1 MTVLM
6 NTSTLCVTTQRRLDR
21 HEPGGYWFR
30 LAEYGDM
37 AEFIA
42 ACARCFPD
50 EPAPQ
55 LRFPEWSD
63 IPDELVR
70 EDWLAPDLFEALEA
84 LSEIDERDRDA
95 FLAWCRCNGH
105 DIALDDVAELISRY
119 HSLHGDY
126 SEPEEEPPD
135 DEDDPYASDDRL
147 SDLRRY
153 ATELFDDEY
162 D

>member
-1 MTVLM
+1 M
-6 NTSTLCVTTQRRLDR
+6 NTATLCVTTQRRLDR
-21 HEPGGYWFR
+21 LEPGGYWFR
-30 LAEYGDM
+30 LSEYSDM
-37 AEFIA
+37 AELHTAFG
-42 ACARCFPD
+42 RCFA
-50 EPAPQ
+50 EEQAPKF
-55 LRFPEWSD
+55 RFVEWSD

-70 EDWLAPDLFEALEA
+70 EDWLSPDLFEVLDA

-105 DIALDDVAELISRY
+105 DIASDDVAELISRY

-135 DEDDPYASDDRL
+135 DEDDPYAADYRL
-147 SDLRRY
+147 SDRRCY
-153 ATELFDDEY
+153 TTELFDDEY

>member
-1 MTVLM
+1 MLM

-21 HEPGGYWFR
+21 KESGGYWFR
-30 LAEYGDM
+30 LSEYSDM
-37 AEFIA
+37 AELHTAFG
-42 ACARCFPD
+42 RCFPD

-55 LRFPEWSD
+55 LRFLEWTE

-70 EDWLAPDLFEALEA
+70 EDRLSPDLFEVLDAMNG
-84 LSEIDERDRDA
+84 IDEDECEN
-95 FLAWCRCNGH
+95 FLRWCHQNGY
-105 DIALDDVAELISRY
+105 DITVDDVAELVARFLSIY
-119 HSLHGDY
+119 GDY

-135 DEDDPYASDDRL
+135 DEDNPYASDDRL
-147 SDLRRY
+147 SDRRRY

>member
-21 HEPGGYWFR
+21 HEPGGYCFR
-30 LAEYGDM
+30 LSEYGDM

-70 EDWLAPDLFEALEA
+70 EDWLAPDLFEALDA
-84 LSEIDERDRDA
+84 MNGIDEDECEN
-95 FLAWCRCNGH
+95 FLRWCRLNGH
-105 DIALDDVAELISRY
+105 DLSSDDVAELIFRY
-119 HSLHGDY
+119 GGECSM
-126 SEPEEEPPD
+126 PEEEPPD
-135 DEDDPYASDDRL
+135 EEDSPYASGYR
-147 SDLRRY
+147 SDMRKY
-153 ATELFDDEY
+153 STELFGDDY

>member
-1 MTVLM
+1 MLM

-21 HEPGGYWFR
+21 KESGGYWFR
-30 LAEYGDM
+30 LSEYSDM
-37 AEFIA
+37 AELHTAFG
-42 ACARCFPD
+42 RCFPD
-50 EPAPQ
+50 EPSPQ
-55 LRFPEWSD
+55 LRFLEWTE

-70 EDWLAPDLFEALEA
+70 EDRLSPDLFEALEV

-105 DIALDDVAELISRY
+105 DIASDDVAELISRY

-126 SEPEEEPPD
+126 AEPEEEPPD

-147 SDLRRY
+147 SDRRRY
-153 ATELFDDEY
+153 AAELFDDSF

>member
-1 MTVLM
+1 M
-6 NTSTLCVTTQRRLDR
+6 TQRRLDR
-21 HEPGGYWFR
+21 HEPGGYRFR
-30 LAEYGDM
+30 LSEYGDM

-42 ACARCFPD
+42 ACGRCFPD

-55 LRFPEWSD
+55 LRFLEWTE

-70 EDWLAPDLFEALEA
+70 EDRLSPDLFEAMEV

-95 FLAWCRCNGH
+95 FLAWCRYNGH
-105 DIALDDVAELISRY
+105 DIASDDVAELISRY
-119 HSLHGDY
+119 HLLHGDY
-126 SEPEEEPPD
+126 AELEEEPPD
-135 DEDDPYASDDRL
+135 DEDSPYASDDRL
-147 SDLRRY
+147 SDRRRY

>member
-1 MTVLM
+1 M

-30 LAEYGDM
+30 LAEYSDM

-70 EDWLAPDLFEALEA
+70 EDWLSPNLFEALDA
-84 LSEIDERDRDA
+84 MNGIDEDECEN
-95 FLAWCRCNGH
+95 FLRWCRLNGH
-105 DIALDDVAELISRY
+105 DLSSDDVAELISRY

-135 DEDDPYASDDRL
+135 EEDSPYASDYR
-147 SDLRRY
+147 SDMRKY
-153 ATELFDDEY
+153 STELFGDDY

>member
-1 MTVLM
+1 MLM

-21 HEPGGYWFR
+21 KESGGYWFR
-30 LAEYGDM
+30 LSEYSNM
-37 AEFIA
+37 EEFHA
-42 ACARCFPD
+42 ACMRCFP
-50 EPAPQ
+50 EERVPQ
-55 LRFPEWSD
+55 FRYPEWSD

-70 EDWLAPDLFEALEA
+70 EDRLSPDLFEVLDA

-95 FLAWCRCNGH
+95 FLAWCHCNGH
-105 DIALDDVAELISRY
+105 DIAADDVVELISRY

-135 DEDDPYASDDRL
+135 DEDNPYASDYRL
-147 SDLRRY
+147 SDVRRY
-153 ATELFDDEY
+153 AMELFDDEY

>member
-21 HEPGGYWFR
+21 LEPGGYCFR
-30 LAEYGDM
+30 LAEYSDM

-70 EDWLAPDLFEALEA
+70 EDWLAPDLFEVLETLA
-84 LSEIDERDRDA
+84 ELDGDECKN
-95 FLAWCRCNGH
+95 FLRWCRLNGH
-105 DIALDDVAELISRY
+105 DLSSDDVAELIFRY
-119 HSLHGDY
+119 GAERSM
-126 SEPEEEPPD
+126 PEEEPPD
-135 DEDDPYASDDRL
+135 EEDSPYASDYR
-147 SDLRRY
+147 SDMRKY
-153 ATELFDDEY
+153 STELFGDDY